1 MPRGFFLLYLYSISF
16 GASLVNQRPVFDNTI
31 SIFQQTVIT
40 NAHSGIS
47 LEAPVISQLRSWYI
61 NIVIIAVKGTVVA
74 YKNRFL
80 IIAFTAAVYFV
91 LYQVNMTLFGSLHYS
106 HRVDLIFLPSGL
118 RLAFV
123 LLFAIDGALG
133 IMIASTLIT
142 YLLYFDGS
150 YLSLFI
156 TGSLAG
162 LAPFVARHLAI
173 DLLKLDR
180 ELSNLNPFGLFKVS
194 VLFAI
199 ISPLIHQTW
208 YFWTGRTENFLASA
222 AMMMVGD
229 WLGTVL
235 VLACFGLLVPL
246 VRRAL

>member
-1 MPRGFFLLYLYSISF
+1 M
-16 GASLVNQRPVFDNTI
+16 
-31 SIFQQTVIT
+31 
-40 NAHSGIS
+40 
-47 LEAPVISQLRSWYI
+47 
-61 NIVIIAVKGTVVA
+61 A

-80 IIAFTAAVYFV
+80 IIAFTAAVYYV
-91 LYQVNMTLFGSLHYS
+91 LYQVNLALFGSFHYS

-123 LLFAIDGALG
+123 LLFAVDGALG

-142 YLLYFDGS
+142 YLLYFDGN
-150 YLSLFI
+150 YLNLLI

-162 LAPFVARHLAI
+162 LAPFVARQLAI
-173 DLLKLDR
+173 DFLKLDR
-180 ELSNLNPFGLFKVS
+180 ELLNLNSFGLFKVS

-235 VLACFGLLVPL
+235 VLACLGLMVPL